1 MEARSLFVV
10 GILCLASLAASSQP
24 GPHAA
29 PPPDANQSDTHQ
41 PQPPQGLTAN
51 LGDDPVGVGDLVYVS
66 VTGLP
71 ELTRSYRV
79 SNDGTLSLPL
89 LHEPISVLGM
99 VPAAIARAIT
109 DALIHDRILVTPIVS
124 TSVIEYRSRQVTVA
138 GAVKAPTIIQAT
150 GELKLLDAVARA
162 QGFSSD
168 AGPTVIVTSVDKT
181 TGVKK
186 PTEISIKELLSGK
199 NPALN
204 VSLHGGE
211 EIRVPDAAKL
221 FITGNVKSPGVYRI
235 NETEGSSVLKAM
247 ALSQGTLPYTTSKAY
262 VYRVVPGASQRKE
275 IEIPLRNILHRK
287 VADVQLLPN
296 DILYVPENSKA
307 HAAKLI
313 GRFAGFGE
321 SLGTGF
327 ILR

>member
-1 MEARSLFVV
+1 MQTRNVFAVFVLF
-10 GILCLASLAASSQP
+10 LASLCAGAESKPNTATQP
-24 GPHAA
+24 E
-29 PPPDANQSDTHQ
+29 ANQPAAH
-41 PQPPQGLTAN
+41 PQELTAN

-66 VTGLP
+66 VTESP
-71 ELTRSYRV
+71 EFTRSYRV

-89 LHEPISVLGM
+89 LHEPIFVSGM
-99 VPAAIARAIT
+99 VPAAIARAVS
-109 DALIHDRILVTPIVS
+109 DALIHDHILVAPIVS
-124 TSVIEYRSRQVTVA
+124 ASVLEYRSRQVTVA

-150 GELKLLDAVARA
+150 GELKLLDAIARA

-168 AGPTVIVTSVDKT
+168 AGPTVIVSSIDKA
-181 TGVKK
+181 TGARK

-204 VSLHGGE
+204 ISLHGGE

-235 NETEGSSVLKAM
+235 TDSEGSSVLKAM

-262 VYRVVPGASQRKE
+262 VYRAVPGSTQRQE
-275 IEIPLRNILHRK
+275 IEIPLRSIMHRK
-287 VADVQLLPN
+287 TADVQLLPN

-307 HAAKLI
+307 HATQILEHL
-313 GRFAGFGE
+313 AGFGE
-321 SLGTGF
+321 SLGTGL